1 MRVFQNLPFLAQ
13 DARGTIQQLFA
24 HDAGDIKSILL
35 ISSKTGTVR
44 SNHYHKKDS
53 HYCYLLSGKAVWVE
67 VPVGEY
73 EEYKKSIK
81 MSFSCTK
88 VLYPGNM
95 IFTPPMVIHA
105 VRFLEDSQLLALST
119 ELRDQEHYEDDTV
132 RVELI
137 QP

>member
-1 MRVFQNLPFLAQ
+1 MKVFQNLPFLAQ

-24 HDAGDIKSILL
+24 HDAGNIKSILL

-53 HYCYLLSGKAVWVE
+53 HYCYLLSGKAMWYE
-67 VPVGEY
+67 VPAEGY
-73 EEYKKSIK
+73 TKS
-81 MSFSCTK
+81 TK
-88 VLYPGNM
+88 IPPSLLLSPGDM
-95 IFTPPMVIHA
+95 VYTPPMTIHA
-105 VRFLEDSQLLALST
+105 VRFLADSVLLAMST

>member
-1 MRVFQNLPFLAQ
+1 MRIFQNLPFLSQ
-13 DARGTIQQLFA
+13 DARGTIQQLFG

-35 ISSKTGTVR
+35 ISSKAGTVR

-53 HYCYLLSGKAVWVE
+53 HYCYLLSGKAMW
-67 VPVGEY
+67 Y
-73 EEYKKSIK
+73 ELPLVKYKSSSII
-81 MSFSCTK
+81 SPSI
-88 VLYPGNM
+88 LLSPGDM
-95 IFTPPMVIHA
+95 VYTPPMIIHA
-105 VRFLEDSQLLALST
+105 VRFLEDSQLLAMST